1 MLVVKVPRA
10 REILSRLITSLVFF
24 ADTREA
30 DVAVLFHMSPKLK
43 IKDLKKS
50 LKPFLLRL
58 FQYADIDGGKVRV
71 AMGYFKKRLKLLF
84 NLKKIQTRAGLAQAL
99 AKIPKKVR
107 GRKGDAGFALKKLRE
122 RVFAKSRGDRPGV
135 QNVIVI
141 ITDDKESVDP
151 DRFLQEAQEAKAA
164 GIKIV
169 TFGLNKADRA
179 ELLAVSSAPGDKNSV
194 YAAKYSDMQQEETVN
209 AVRSMMFACKSVENN
224 VFWVTSPIGVVSDNA
239 VLESVLKVVVD
250 YQEYDVGL

>member
-1 MLVVKVPRA
+1 ML
-10 REILSRLITSLVFF
+10 
-24 ADTREA
+24 ADPREA

-84 NLKKIQTRAGLAQAL
+84 NLKKIRTRAEYAQAL

-107 GRKGDAGFALKKLRE
+107 GRKGDAGFALKKMRE
-122 RVFAKSRGDRPGV
+122 RVFARSRGDRPGV
-135 QNVIVI
+135 QNVVVI
-141 ITDDKESVDP
+141 ITDDKESVDQKK
-151 DRFLQEAQEAKAA
+151 FLREAEETKAE

-169 TFGLNKADRA
+169 TFGLNKADKK
-179 ELLAVSSAPGDKNSV
+179 ELLAVSSEPHDENMV
-194 YAAKYSDMQQEETVN
+194 YAAKYSDMLKEETVN
-209 AVRSMMFACKSVENN
+209 AVRSMMFACKSPGNN
-224 VFWVTSPIGVVSDNA
+224 VLETVLQVV
-239 VLESVLKVVVD
+239 ESCSRV
-250 YQEYDVGL
+250 Q

>member
-1 MLVVKVPRA
+1 M
-10 REILSRLITSLVFF
+10 F

-84 NLKKIQTRAGLAQAL
+84 SLKKIQTRAAYAQAL

-107 GRKGDAGFALKKLRE
+107 GRKGDGGFALKKMRQ

-135 QNVIVI
+135 QNVILI
-141 ITDDKESVDP
+141 ITDDKESVDQKK
-151 DRFLQEAQEAKAA
+151 FLKEAEEAKAA

-169 TFGLNKADRA
+169 TFGLNKADRM
-179 ELLAVSSAPGDKNSV
+179 ELLAVSSEPHEKNTV
-194 YAAKYSDMQQEETVN
+194 YAVKYSDMQKEETVN
-209 AVRSMMFACKSVENN
+209 TVRSMMFACKSM
-224 VFWVTSPIGVVSDNA
+224 GNA
-239 VLESVLKVVVD
+239 VIGCNDL
-250 YQEYDVGL
+250 